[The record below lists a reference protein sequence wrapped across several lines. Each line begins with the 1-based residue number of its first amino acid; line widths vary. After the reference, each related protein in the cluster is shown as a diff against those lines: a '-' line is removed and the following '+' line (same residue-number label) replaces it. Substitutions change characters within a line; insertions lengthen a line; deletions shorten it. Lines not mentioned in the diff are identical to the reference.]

1 MPSKCI
7 LHDSQ
12 YSAGLLSFSLGMKQ
26 VTLSFGKRFVCF
38 LRSRSELLVVQPQPG
53 GRVCVQTVRF
63 RLTYLFILFL
73 FFKKTYLLCIAVL
86 EINRTPLV
94 VASLTTETAGDL
106 IRKWINRKF
115 CHCCGVCLPDT
126 TLLNTFNQTALYLAK
141 LTGLK
146 NWGQVCVC
154 PM

>member
-63 RLTYLFILFL
+63 RLTLFILFL

-86 EINRTPLV
+86 EINRRTLV

-106 IRKWINRKF
+106 IRK
-115 CHCCGVCLPDT
+115 
-126 TLLNTFNQTALYLAK
+126 
-141 LTGLK
+141 
-146 NWGQVCVC
+146 
-154 PM
+154 

>member
-1 MPSKCI
+1 MHSAWFSVFCRFAFIQLGNETSNFI
-7 LHDSQ
+7 LWEAFCLFSPESLWIAGCPAAAWWSSVCTDSQ
-12 YSAGLLSFSLGMKQ
+12 
-26 VTLSFGKRFVCF
+26 
-38 LRSRSELLVVQPQPG
+38 VQAD
-53 GRVCVQTVRF
+53 
-63 RLTYLFILFL
+63 LFILFL

-86 EINRTPLV
+86 EINRRTLV